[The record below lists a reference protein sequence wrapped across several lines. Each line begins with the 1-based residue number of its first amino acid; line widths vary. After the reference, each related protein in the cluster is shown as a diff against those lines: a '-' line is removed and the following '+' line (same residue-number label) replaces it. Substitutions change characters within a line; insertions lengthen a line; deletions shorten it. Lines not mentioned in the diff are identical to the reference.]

1 MLYSK
6 HSENII
12 DDGIKK
18 LPVKFSKLLSKNAKL
33 KLYCLKKNLKLLE
46 CTTNYLDNS
55 EYITCKSK
63 LLNQLYEEKTN
74 GIRIKKQ
81 M

>member
-1 MLYSK
+1 M
-6 HSENII
+6 E
-12 DDGIKK
+12 
-18 LPVKFSKLLSKNAKL
+18 SKNFRSNFQSFCQKMQKL
-33 KLYCLKKNLKLLE
+33 KLYCLKKKLKLLE